1 MQYKNKKNLYKLI
14 ITTIL
19 LGLIISLSGCNWFS
33 LGLFNIIDPQ
43 AQIRLNYTEINLV
56 DGSISLE
63 IYSLNEVEFIGTGF
77 EYNYFV
83 GTTLISS
90 LYKMVGATFYVAPSN
105 TPGMPGEIT
114 TIENLPLY
122 FQEVQDYITL
132 NPQITE
138 LTCTL
143 NMIGTDGAGHDIT
156 KSLTVDLPAI
166 QPGVDFIPPVA
177 KIITDPSP
185 PSGNIPLTVTFDG
198 SESCDKRN
206 EASECKKSGIASY
219 SWNFG
224 DGNTSTSVVVS
235 HTYDTPG
242 SYPVTLTV
250 TDYFNNQDIATI
262 TVAAG
267 DSAGP
272 TAAIKTTPDPP
283 YVIDQNITFDGTAS
297 AVSEDCGCGTT
308 IVSYEWDFGDGET
321 DSGPIVTHSYDTADT
336 YTVTLTVTDSNGKSA
351 VTSVTV
357 TVS

>member
-1 MQYKNKKNLYKLI
+1 
-14 ITTIL
+14 
-19 LGLIISLSGCNWFS
+19 
-33 LGLFNIIDPQ
+33 
-43 AQIRLNYTEINLV
+43 
-56 DGSISLE
+56 
-63 IYSLNEVEFIGTGF
+63 
-77 EYNYFV
+77 
-83 GTTLISS
+83 
-90 LYKMVGATFYVAPSN
+90 MVGATFYVAPSN

-114 TIENLPLY
+114 TIENMPLY
-122 FQEVQDYITL
+122 FQEVLDYITL

-272 TAAIKTTPDPP
+272 TAAIETTPDPP

-321 DSGPIVTHSYDTADT
+321 DSGPIVTHSYDTADI

-351 VTSVTV
+351 VTYVTV

>member
-1 MQYKNKKNLYKLI
+1 LQYKNKKNLYKLI
-14 ITTIL
+14 IVTIL

-43 AQIRLNYTEINLV
+43 AQIRLNYTEVNLV
-56 DGSISLE
+56 DGTIDLE
-63 IYSLNEVEFIGTGF
+63 IYSLNEVEYIGTGF
-77 EYNYFV
+77 EYEYYI
-83 GTTLISS
+83 GTTKITS
-90 LYKMVGATFYVAPSN
+90 LDKMVGVTFYVAPSN

-122 FQEVQDYITL
+122 FQEVQDYITS

-143 NMIGTDGAGHDIT
+143 NMIGTDGAGHAIT
-156 KSLTVDLPAI
+156 KSVTIDLPAI
-166 QPGVDFIPPVA
+166 QPGIDFVPPVA

-185 PSGNIPLTVTFDG
+185 PSGNIPITVVFD
-198 SESCDKRN
+198 
-206 EASECKKSGIASY
+206 ASDSTDDRGIASY

-224 DGNTSTSVVVS
+224 DGTTSTSVVVS

-250 TDYFNNQDIATI
+250 TDYFGNQDIATV

-267 DSAGP
+267 DSEGP
-272 TAAIKTTPDPP
+272 TAAISTLPDPP
-283 YVIDQNITFDGTAS
+283 TVGIDVNITFDGTAS
-297 AVSEDCGCGTT
+297 TVSGDCGCGTT

-336 YTVTLTVTDSNGKSA
+336 YTVTLTVKDSNGKSDA
-351 VTSVTV
+351 TSVPV